1 MKNQLTV
8 ETTILAP
15 IETVWK
21 VWTTADDIKHWNA
34 PSEEWHTSLAEM
46 DLRAGGRFLY
56 RMGAK
61 DGSVGFDH
69 DGIYDTV
76 VVNELIEY
84 TVSDGRKSKI
94 MFTPN
99 GKTTILTETFEPE
112 TNNPAEMQRD
122 FVQSVLNN
130 FKKYTE
136 NKNV

>member
-1 MKNQLTV
+1 MKNQITV

-15 IETVWK
+15 VENVWK
-21 VWTTADDIKHWNA
+21 LWTTADDIKHWNT

-94 MFTPN
+94 MFTPK